1 MKFQDRL
8 KKDDR
13 ERLWQEY
20 CGFLELDMDA
30 YMYIQNRLMQEQIAL
45 FCASGLG
52 KQLLGGRTVSSVE
65 EFRRAMPLTVYD
77 DYANVLLTKRADM
90 LPASPQIWL
99 ETTWEG
105 GHRPTKLA
113 PYTREMLDSYKHNT
127 ISIMML
133 ATATDRG
140 EFNVRARDRVLYG
153 GAPLPYVTGLL
164 PALLEEDIHLS
175 WLPDANVNSRL
186 TFSERIKKGF
196 EMAYGGGLDYFFA
209 ISSVA
214 NYITESFSKKSGA
227 IKRMRVSPMI
237 AARYLKAKYVC
248 RRDGVPMLPKDVFK
262 IKGFVAAGTDA
273 KYYKSR
279 LERAWGIEPIEIA
292 AGTESSCMGTET
304 WHHDGM
310 VFFPDAC
317 FYEFIPEDEA
327 ERGRRDPSYTPR
339 TCLMPDVS
347 ANRNYELVITSLKGG
362 AFARYRIGD
371 VYRCVGTVGINNVP
385 RFSFVDRTPDV
396 IDIAGFTRI
405 TEASVSDV
413 IALSRL
419 DIGAWTARK
428 EYDGSFNPYLHMYVE
443 MKGDRDDCAAVG
455 IRLLT
460 EHLSAYFRYYD
471 SDYDDLKKLLDME
484 PLKITVLKT
493 GTVERYERA
502 TGRRLPRINASA
514 HEISDM
520 RRYAPDGGAEAD
532 I

>member
-8 KKDDR
+8 RNDSR
-13 ERLWQEY
+13 ESLWQEY

-30 YMYIQNRLMQEQIAL
+30 YMYIQERLMKEQLGL

-52 KQLLGGRTVSSVE
+52 RQLLGGRQVSSVD
-65 EFRRAMPLTVYD
+65 EFRRVMPLTTYD
-77 DYANVLLTKRADM
+77 DYANILLTRRADM
-90 LPASPQIWL
+90 LPAPPQIWL
-99 ETTWEG
+99 QTTWEG

-127 ISIMML
+127 LSIMML

-140 EFNVRARDRVLYG
+140 EFNVKMHDRVLYG

-164 PALLEEDIHLS
+164 PALLEEDIHLN
-175 WLPDANVNSRL
+175 WLPDMNVNSQL
-186 TFSERIKKGF
+186 SFSQRIKKGF
-196 EMAYGGGLDYFFA
+196 EMAYGGGLDYMFA
-209 ISSVA
+209 IASVA
-214 NYITESFSKKSGA
+214 NYITEAFSKKSGSLRR
-227 IKRMRVSPMI
+227 IRISPAI
-237 AARYLKAKYVC
+237 AARYLKARYVC
-248 RRDGVPMLPKDVFK
+248 RRDNVPMLPKDVFR

-273 KYYKSR
+273 RYYKAR

-310 VFFPDAC
+310 IFFPDAC
-317 FYEFIPEDEA
+317 FYEFIPEE
-327 ERGRRDPSYTPR
+327 EYMRGRDDPSYVPR

-371 VYRCVGTVGINNVP
+371 VYRCMGTVGMNNVP
-385 RFSFVDRTPDV
+385 RFSFVDRTPDI

-405 TEASVSDV
+405 TESSIRDV

-419 DIGAWTARK
+419 DIENWTARK
-428 EYDGSFNPYLHMYVE
+428 EYDAAYNPYLHMYVE
-443 MKGDRDDCAAVG
+443 MMHDSDNCAAVG

-460 EHLSAYFRYYD
+460 DQLSAYFRYFD
-471 SDYDDLKKLLDME
+471 SDYADLKKLLNVE
-484 PLKITVLKT
+484 PLKVTILKT
-493 GTVERYERA
+493 GTIARYERA
-502 TGRRLPRINASA
+502 TGRKLPRINASA

-520 RRYAPDGGAEAD
+520 RRYAPDEVPV
-532 I
+532 